1 MTNRFGVILFCDE
14 LFGMVL
20 FSNPYNEKSC
30 SVFLSFRKIGT
41 ITLYCHILYSMK
53 ISGHLTPCIP
63 IALHMQNYAASHT
76 VVFHLFSFL
85 LLVQG
90 IKPTSKKRDFEE
102 DELRQLKR
110 DFVQQLESAHPVH
123 IHLNRSKK
131 FLIVQSLWPAAV
143 SHAFS
148 EISDLFC
155 DTVRVH
161 KKVPV
166 SVTQLHFLREKRSS
180 ELDDDARQVSIE
192 YPEGRVLSHKE
203 THDLVYISISG
214 LRRFVESAVGSINN
228 ILNGFECKE
237 KVMNLDSKYQWTR
250 EWQKATKLAIEAEC
264 DILVEF
270 PPHTSPSSSDAKGGK
285 SGGTSAEK
293 YAMAIRFAYVHE
305 NVLQHAR
312 VILTECTTLSTHSVE
327 VERAQQVEI
336 LKALKEKKLSC
347 SGTLTSIQFK
357 KAEGVVHVISPQ
369 RFPDGVSEMEERL
382 MQYIRKEVSSSAEVP
397 LEPPLFVL
405 IQNKHVEDLKKDK
418 DVFFKFTPNAVSFSG
433 KTADV
438 EATKGRLKMLLSQ
451 LESSMSTQTV
461 TVPKGLQFAI
471 SSKEV
476 RSVLCGFEKTHSVH
490 ISIPKDTGI
499 QNELKW
505 EAKIHPEGWSMP
517 CTVQLVHGSLTKEDT
532 DAIVNAAN
540 ANLEL
545 LGGLAGSILKAGGS
559 EIQDECTKYIA
570 LHGQVNV
577 GDAVCLGSGKLSC
590 KKVIHAVGPRWQG
603 GVSGEDR
610 ELEATFLRS
619 LEVAMQNGCLSVALP
634 AISTGVFHVPVQR
647 CAQSAVNAL
656 TYFVSVHPDKLSTV
670 KFVLFREADV
680 PLFQE
685 AFQALLSDKSFKA
698 ILTQG
703 SQTTSAASR
712 VESVPVW
719 MWEDDSGV
727 YQTCTSSQSAQFEQQ
742 FAISPSGSFQLQ
754 RDKWT
759 YIVNLGAMTQTN
771 MSTRKARKLRRE
783 LVLLSSQWYWQD
795 DNGQMQPYRPSESAA
810 IETIRH
816 RHGTGNLL
824 TINGQK
830 YMFDFDNKVQVNS
843 STGRRRWIEYR
854 TGQQSAAAAASMS
867 RECASSPLL
876 ALSNPSRVAPSSMVI
891 TVKGCKE
898 DVQAAAGKI
907 EEHMKELCGSEVLP
921 FPKKYAQKMKR
932 CLEDVSAR
940 LHVQVHFPDASDSG
954 NVNRTANLTGWKVSV
969 GKVVEEGR
977 KTLIELMQTEIK
989 EDVSRPLEWEGDGSS
1004 TGLILKEVTPS
1015 SNEFTKVLSLMQRT
1029 LPNARITK
1037 LERIQNEWLW
1047 TRYSQHRELIKKKN
1061 QGIAQELDLF
1071 HGTRSNPP
1079 GLIYTGE
1086 EGFDMRFSA
1095 QGMWGMGNYFAVN
1108 ASYSHAY
1115 AHISA
1120 SGYRQIFL
1128 VKVVVGASYD
1138 CPSNPSLRMPPEK
1151 QSKTTSMFGVE
1162 RYDSVSGITKGSK
1175 VYIIYDNLKAYPFYL
1190 ITYTA

>member
-1 MTNRFGVILFCDE
+1 MTSRLRSF
-14 LFGMVL
+14 L
-20 FSNPYNEKSC
+20 FSNSYNGKGC
-30 SVFLSFRKIGT
+30 SVFLSFHKNRS
-41 ITLYCHILYSMK
+41 ITLYCHIPYSMR
-53 ISGHLTPCIP
+53 ISGYLTPCIP
-63 IALHMQNYAASHT
+63 IALHMQNYAASGS
-76 VVFHLFSFL
+76 VVFYLLSFL
-85 LLVQG
+85 LLMQG

-102 DELRQLKR
+102 AELRQLKR

-123 IHLNRSKK
+123 IHVNRPKK
-131 FLIVQSLWPAAV
+131 FIIVQSLWPAAV

-148 EISDLFC
+148 KISDLFC
-155 DTVRVH
+155 ETVRVDTR
-161 KKVPV
+161 VPV

-180 ELDDDARQVSIE
+180 ALDDDANQVSLG
-192 YPEGRVLSHKE
+192 YPEDYVLKRKE
-203 THDLVYISISG
+203 ASDLVYVSISG
-214 LRRFVESAVGSINN
+214 LRHSVKSAVRSINEM
-228 ILNGFECKE
+228 LNGFECKE
-237 KVMNLDSKYQWTR
+237 EVMDLDSEYQWTR
-250 EWQKATKLAIEAEC
+250 EWQKATKFAIEAEC

-270 PPHTSPSSSDAKGGK
+270 PPHTSPSSSDAKSGK
-285 SGGTSAEK
+285 RGSTSAEK
-293 YAMAIRFAYVHE
+293 YTMAIRFAYVHE

-312 VILTECTTLSTHSVE
+312 DILTECTTLSTHSVE

-347 SGTLTSIQFK
+347 SGTLTSIQLN

-369 RFPDGVSEMEERL
+369 RFPDGVGEMEERL

-397 LEPPLFVL
+397 LEPPLSVL
-405 IQNKHVEDLKKDK
+405 IQNKHFKDLKKGK
-418 DVFFKFTPNAVSFSG
+418 GVFFKFTPNAVSLSG

-438 EATKGRLKMLLSQ
+438 EAAKEKLKMLLSQ

-461 TVPKGLQFAI
+461 TVPKGLKFAI
-471 SSKEV
+471 ASKEV
-476 RSVLCGFEKTHSVH
+476 RSVLCRFEKIHSVH
-490 ISIPKDTGI
+490 ISIPKNTGI
-499 QNELKW
+499 RNELKW

-559 EIQDECTKYIA
+559 EIQDECTKYVA

-603 GVSGEDR
+603 GLSGEDR
-610 ELEATFLRS
+610 ELEATFLRT
-619 LEVAMQNGCLSVALP
+619 LEVAVQNGCLSIALP
-634 AISTGVFHVPVQR
+634 AIGTGVFHVPMRR
-647 CAQSAVNAL
+647 CAWSAVNAL

-685 AFQALLSDKSFKA
+685 AFQALLSDTSFKT
-698 ILTQG
+698 ILTQ
-703 SQTTSAASR
+703 SSPTSSTTVAG

-727 YQTCTSSQSAQFEQQ
+727 YQTCTSSHSAQFEQQ
-742 FAISPSGSFQLQ
+742 FAISPTGSFQLQ
-754 RDKWT
+754 RDKWS

-771 MSTRKARKLRRE
+771 MSTHKVRKLRRDTPS
-783 LVLLSSQWYWQD
+783 LSSQWYWQD
-795 DNGQMQPYRPSESAA
+795 DNGHMQPYSPSESTA
-810 IETIRH
+810 IETIRQ
-816 RHGTGNLL
+816 RHGAGNSL
-824 TINGQK
+824 TINGQN
-830 YMFDFDNKVQVNS
+830 YMFDFDKKVQVNS
-843 STGRRRWIEYR
+843 TTGHRRRIEYR
-854 TGQQSAAAAASMS
+854 TGQQSAAAAASTS
-867 RECASSPLL
+867 RECASAPSLV
-876 ALSNPSRVAPSSMVI
+876 LSNPSKGSSSSAAI

-907 EEHMKELCGSEVLP
+907 EEHMKELCGSEVLQ
-921 FPKKYAQKMKR
+921 FPKKYAQKMER

-940 LHVQVHFPDASDSG
+940 LHIQVHFTDAADPG
-954 NVNRTANLTGWKVSV
+954 NRAANLTGWKVSV

-989 EDVSRPLEWEGDGSS
+989 EDVNRPLEWEGDDSS
-1004 TGLILKEVTPS
+1004 TGLLLKEVTPS
-1015 SNEFTKVLSLMQRT
+1015 SNEFTKIWSLMQRT

-1061 QGIAQELDLF
+1061 QGIAHELDLF

-1079 GLIYTGE
+1079 DRIYTGE

-1108 ASYSHAY
+1108 ASYSHIY
-1115 AHISA
+1115 AHPMA
-1120 SGYRQIFL
+1120 SGYRQMFL

-1138 CPSNPSLRMPPEK
+1138 CPSNSSLRMPPEK

-1162 RYDSVSGITKGSK
+1162 RYDSVSGTTGGSK

>member
-1 MTNRFGVILFCDE
+1 MQRGVVFI
-14 LFGMVL
+14 
-20 FSNPYNEKSC
+20 
-30 SVFLSFRKIGT
+30 FLSPF
-41 ITLYCHILYSMK
+41 
-53 ISGHLTPCIP
+53 
-63 IALHMQNYAASHT
+63 
-76 VVFHLFSFL
+76 
-85 LLVQG
+85 VQG
-90 IKPTSKKRDFEE
+90 IKPTSKKRDLEE
-102 DELRQLKR
+102 AELRQLKG
-110 DFVQQLESAHPVH
+110 DFVQQLESAHAVH
-123 IHLNRSKK
+123 IHVNRSNKL
-131 FLIVQSLWPAAV
+131 LIVQSLWPAAV

-161 KKVPV
+161 RRVPV

-180 ELDDDARQVSIE
+180 ELDDDANQVSMG
-192 YPEGRVLSHKE
+192 YPEDRVLSHKE
-203 THDLVYISISG
+203 ASDPVYISISG
-214 LRRFVESAVGSINN
+214 LRHFVESAVGSINEM
-228 ILNGFECKE
+228 LNGFECKE
-237 KVMNLDSKYQWTR
+237 EVMDLDSKYQWTR

-285 SGGTSAEK
+285 SGGMHAEK
-293 YAMAIRFAYVHE
+293 YTMAIRFAYVHE

-312 VILTECTTLSTHSVE
+312 DILTECTTLSTHSVK
-327 VERAQQVEI
+327 VDRAQQVEI

-347 SGTLTSIQFK
+347 SRTLTTIQFK
-357 KAEGVVHVISPQ
+357 KAEGVVNVIYPQ
-369 RFPDGVSEMEERL
+369 RFPDGVGEMEERL
-382 MQYIRKEVSSSAEVP
+382 MQYIRKEVSSSAEVS
-397 LEPPLFVL
+397 LEPPLSVL
-405 IQNKHVEDLKKDK
+405 IQNRHVKDLQKDK
-418 DVFFKFTPNAVSFSG
+418 DVFFKFTSNAVSLSG

-438 EATKGRLKMLLSQ
+438 EAAKEKLKMLLSQ

-461 TVPKGLQFAI
+461 TVPKGLQFAVA
-471 SSKEV
+471 SKEV
-476 RSVLCGFEKTHSVH
+476 RSVLCRFEKTHSVH
-490 ISIPKDTGI
+490 IVIPKDTGI
-499 QNELKW
+499 RNELKW

-559 EIQDECTKYIA
+559 EIQDECTKYID

-603 GVSGEDR
+603 GVGSEDR

-619 LEVAMQNGCLSVALP
+619 LEVAMQNGCLSIALP

-670 KFVLFREADV
+670 KFVLFHEADV

-685 AFQALLSDKSFKA
+685 AFQALLSDTSFKA

-703 SQTTSAASR
+703 SRTTSAAAR
-712 VESVPVW
+712 VKSVPVW

-727 YQTCTSSQSAQFEQQ
+727 YQMYTSSHSAELEQQ
-742 FAISPSGSFQLQ
+742 FAISPSRSFQFQ
-754 RDKWT
+754 RDKWS
-759 YIVNLGAMTQTN
+759 YIVDLGAMTQTN
-771 MSTRKARKLRRE
+771 TSTRKVRNLRRDTIS
-783 LVLLSSQWYWQD
+783 LSSQWYWQD
-795 DNGQMQPYRPSESAA
+795 DNGHMQPYSPSEAAA
-810 IETIRH
+810 IETIRQ

-824 TINGQK
+824 TINGQN
-830 YMFDFDNKVQVNS
+830 YMFDFDKKVQVNS
-843 STGRRRWIEYR
+843 STGHRRRIECR

-867 RECASSPLL
+867 YECASAPSLV
-876 ALSNPSRVAPSSMVI
+876 LSNPSRVAPSSMVI

-907 EEHMKELCGSEVLP
+907 EEHMKELCGSEVLQ
-921 FPKKYAQKMKR
+921 FSKKYAQKMER
-932 CLEDVSAR
+932 YLEDISAR
-940 LHVQVHFPDASDSG
+940 LHVQVHFTDAAKSG
-954 NVNRTANLTGWKVSV
+954 NRAANLTGWKVSV
-969 GKVVEEGR
+969 RKVVEEGR
-977 KTLIELMQTEIK
+977 KTLIELMQTEVK
-989 EDVSRPLEWEGDGSS
+989 EDVSRPLEWEGDDSS
-1004 TGLILKEVTPS
+1004 TGLLLKEVTPTS
-1015 SNEFTKVLSLMQRT
+1015 YEFTKVLNLMQRT

-1061 QGIAQELDLF
+1061 QGKAQELDLF
-1071 HGTRSNPP
+1071 HGTRTNPP
-1079 GLIYTGE
+1079 DCIYTGE

-1108 ASYSHAY
+1108 ASYSHDY
-1115 AHISA
+1115 AHTLA
-1120 SGYRQIFL
+1120 RGYLQIFL
-1128 VKVVVGASYD
+1128 VRVVVGASYN
-1138 CPSNPSLRMPPEK
+1138 CPSNRSLRMPPEK
-1151 QSKTTSMFGVE
+1151 QSKTTTMFGVE
-1162 RYDSVSGITKGSK
+1162 RYDSVSGTTKGSK

>member
-1 MTNRFGVILFCDE
+1 M
-14 LFGMVL
+14 
-20 FSNPYNEKSC
+20 
-30 SVFLSFRKIGT
+30 
-41 ITLYCHILYSMK
+41 
-53 ISGHLTPCIP
+53 
-63 IALHMQNYAASHT
+63 
-76 VVFHLFSFL
+76 
-85 LLVQG
+85 QG
-90 IKPTSKKRDFEE
+90 IKPTSKKRDLEE
-102 DELRQLKR
+102 AELRQLKG

-123 IHLNRSKK
+123 IQVNRPNKL
-131 FLIVQSLWPAAV
+131 LIVQSLWPAAV

-148 EISDLFC
+148 KVNDLFR
-155 DTVRVH
+155 DTVRVDTR
-161 KKVPV
+161 VPV
-166 SVTQLHFLREKRSS
+166 SVAQVYFLREKRSS
-180 ELDDDARQVSIE
+180 ELDDNASHVSMA
-192 YPEGRVLSHKE
+192 YPEDRVLSLKE
-203 THDLVYISISG
+203 ASDLVYISISG
-214 LRRFVESAVGSINN
+214 LRHSVESAVGSINKM
-228 ILNGFECKE
+228 LNGFECKE
-237 KVMNLDSKYQWTR
+237 EVMDLDSKYQWTR
-250 EWQKATKLAIEAEC
+250 EWQEATKLAIEAEC

-270 PPHTSPSSSDAKGGK
+270 PPHTSPSSSDAKTGK
-285 SGGTSAEK
+285 SGGMYKKK

-305 NVLQHAR
+305 NALQHAR
-312 VILTECTTLSTHSVE
+312 DILTECTTLSTHSVE
-327 VERAQQVEI
+327 VDSAQQVEI

-347 SGTLTSIQFK
+347 SGTLASVK
-357 KAEGVVHVISPQ
+357 LNKPEGVVHVISPQ
-369 RFPDGVSEMEERL
+369 RFPDGIGKMEKRL
-382 MQYIRKEVSSSAEVP
+382 MQYIRKEVSSNAEVC
-397 LEPPLFVL
+397 LEPPLSVL
-405 IQNKHVEDLKKDK
+405 IQNKHVKDLKNDK
-418 DVFFKFTPNAVSFSG
+418 DVVFKFTPNAVSFSG

-461 TVPKGLQFAI
+461 TVPKGLQFAL

-476 RSVLCGFEKTHSVH
+476 RSVLCRFEKAHSVH
-490 ISIPKDTGI
+490 IVIPKDTGI
-499 QNELKW
+499 RNELKW

-545 LGGLAGSILKAGGS
+545 LGGVAGSILKAGGS
-559 EIQDECTKYIA
+559 EIQDECTKYVA

-603 GVSGEDR
+603 GVSGEDH

-619 LEVAMQNGCLSVALP
+619 LEVAMQNGCLSIALP

-685 AFQALLSDKSFKA
+685 AFQALLSDTSSKT

-703 SQTTSAASR
+703 SRTTSAAAR

-727 YQTCTSSQSAQFEQQ
+727 YQTCTSSLSAQLEQQ

-754 RDKWT
+754 RDKWS
-759 YIVNLGAMTQTN
+759 YIVNLGSMTQTN
-771 MSTRKARKLRRE
+771 RSTHKVRKLRRD
-783 LVLLSSQWYWQD
+783 LVSLSSQWYWQD
-795 DNGQMQPYRPSESAA
+795 DNSHMQPYRSSESAA
-810 IETIRH
+810 IETIRR
-816 RHGTGNLL
+816 RHDTGNSL

-830 YMFDFDNKVQVNS
+830 YMFDFDKKVQVNS
-843 STGRRRWIEYR
+843 ATGHRRRIECR
-854 TGQQSAAAAASMS
+854 TGQQSAAAASTS
-867 RECASSPLL
+867 HECASSPPL
-876 ALSNPSRVAPSSMVI
+876 ALSIPSKGSSSSVVI

-898 DVQAAAGKI
+898 DVQAAADKI
-907 EEHMKELCGSEVLP
+907 EEHMKELCGSEVLQ
-921 FPKKYAQKMKR
+921 FPKKYAQKMER

-940 LHVQVHFPDASDSG
+940 LHVQVHFTDAADPG
-954 NVNRTANLTGWKVSV
+954 NRAANLTGWKVSV

-977 KTLIELMQTEIK
+977 KTLIELMQTEINK
-989 EDVSRPLEWEGDGSS
+989 EDVSRPLEWEGDDSS
-1004 TGLILKEVTPS
+1004 TGLLLKEVPLS
-1015 SNEFTKVLSLMQRT
+1015 FNEFTKVLSLMQRT

-1079 GLIYTGE
+1079 DLIYKGE

-1108 ASYSHAY
+1108 ASYSHTY
-1115 AHISA
+1115 AHPMA
-1120 SGYRQIFL
+1120 TGYRQMFL

-1138 CPSNPSLRMPPEK
+1138 CPSNSSLRMPPEK

-1162 RYDSVSGITKGSK
+1162 RYDSVSGTTKGSK

>member
-1 MTNRFGVILFCDE
+1 MRT
-14 LFGMVL
+14 
-20 FSNPYNEKSC
+20 
-30 SVFLSFRKIGT
+30 SV
-41 ITLYCHILYSMK
+41 Y
-53 ISGHLTPCIP
+53 LTPCIP
-63 IALHMQNYAASHT
+63 IALYMQNHAASCT
-76 VVFHLFSFL
+76 VVFYLFFFL

-90 IKPTSKKRDFEE
+90 IKPTSTKRDFEE
-102 DELRQLKR
+102 DELRQLKG
-110 DFVQQLESAHPVH
+110 DFVQQLESAHSVH
-123 IHLNRSKK
+123 IHVNRSKK
-131 FLIVQSLWPAAV
+131 FVIVQSLTPAAI

-161 KKVPV
+161 RRVPV

-180 ELDDDARQVSIE
+180 ELDDDANQVSMG
-192 YPEGRVLSHKE
+192 YPEDRVLSHKE
-203 THDLVYISISG
+203 ASDPVYISISG
-214 LRRFVESAVGSINN
+214 LRRFVESAVRSINEM
-228 ILNGFECKE
+228 LNGFECKE
-237 KVMNLDSKYQWTR
+237 EVMDLDSKYQWTR

-264 DILVEF
+264 DVVVEF
-270 PPHTSPSSSDAKGGK
+270 TPHSSPSSSDAKSGK
-285 SGGTSAEK
+285 SGGMHAEK
-293 YAMAIRFAYVHE
+293 CTMAIRFAYVHKNE
-305 NVLQHAR
+305 LQHAR
-312 VILTECTTLSTHSVE
+312 DILTECTTLSTHSVE
-327 VERAQQVEI
+327 VDRAQQVEI
-336 LKALKEKKLSC
+336 LKALKEKKLSR
-347 SGTLTSIQFK
+347 SGTLTSVQLK
-357 KAEGVVHVISPQ
+357 MAEGVVHVISPQ
-369 RFPDGVSEMEERL
+369 RFPDGVGEMEERL
-382 MQYIRKEVSSSAEVP
+382 MQYIRKEVSSSTEVF
-397 LEPPLFVL
+397 LEPPLSVL
-405 IQNKHVEDLKKDK
+405 IQNKHFKDLKKGK
-418 DVFFKFTPNAVSFSG
+418 GVFFKFTSNAVSLSG

-438 EATKGRLKMLLSQ
+438 EAAKEKLKMLLSQ

-461 TVPKGLQFAI
+461 TVPKGLQFAVT
-471 SSKEV
+471 SKEV
-476 RSVLCGFEKTHSVH
+476 RSVLCRFEKTHSVH

-559 EIQDECTKYIA
+559 EIQDECTKYVA

-610 ELEATFLRS
+610 ELEATFLRT
-619 LEVAMQNGCLSVALP
+619 LEVAMQNGCLSIALP
-634 AISTGVFHVPVQR
+634 AIGTGVFHVPVQR
-647 CAQSAVNAL
+647 CAWSAVNAL

-685 AFQALLSDKSFKA
+685 AFQALLLDTSFKA

-703 SQTTSAASR
+703 SPTSSTAATG
-712 VESVPVW
+712 VKSVPVW

-727 YQTCTSSQSAQFEQQ
+727 YQMYTSSHSAQLEQQ

-754 RDKWT
+754 RDKWS
-759 YIVNLGAMTQTN
+759 YIVDFGAMTQTN
-771 MSTRKARKLRRE
+771 MSTHKVRKLQRDTIS
-783 LVLLSSQWYWQD
+783 LSPQWYWQD
-795 DNGQMQPYRPSESAA
+795 DNGHMQPYSPSESTA
-810 IETIRH
+810 IETIRQ
-816 RHGTGNLL
+816 RHGTSNSL
-824 TINGQK
+824 TINGQN
-830 YMFDFDNKVQVNS
+830 YMFDFDKNVQVNS
-843 STGRRRWIEYR
+843 TTGHRRRIEYR

-867 RECASSPLL
+867 HECASAPSLV
-876 ALSNPSRVAPSSMVI
+876 LSNPSRVAPSSMVI

-907 EEHMKELCGSEVLP
+907 EEHMKELCGSEVLQ
-921 FPKKYAQKMKR
+921 FSKKYAQKMER
-932 CLEDVSAR
+932 CLEDISAR
-940 LHVQVHFPDASDSG
+940 LHVQVHFTDAAKSG
-954 NVNRTANLTGWKVSV
+954 NRAANLTGWKVSV
-969 GKVVEEGR
+969 RKVVEEGR
-977 KTLIELMQTEIK
+977 KTLIELMQTEVK
-989 EDVSRPLEWEGDGSS
+989 EDVSRPLEWEGDDSS
-1004 TGLILKEVTPS
+1004 TGLLLKEVTPTS
-1015 SNEFTKVLSLMQRT
+1015 YEFTKVLNLMQRT

-1061 QGIAQELDLF
+1061 QGKAQELDLF
-1071 HGTRSNPP
+1071 HGTRTNPP
-1079 GLIYTGE
+1079 DRIYTGE

-1115 AHISA
+1115 AHPLA
-1120 SGYRQIFL
+1120 SGYRQMFL
-1128 VKVVVGASYD
+1128 VKVVVGESYD
-1138 CPSNPSLRMPPEK
+1138 CPSNSSLRMPPEK

-1162 RYDSVSGITKGSK
+1162 RYDSVSGNTNGSK